1 MKKKIIK
8 IVSNSPIAYI
18 TKASE
23 YGDCKIIKGSLYIAT
38 DNALKE
44 IKEGVGELGMNLGC
58 KISIVRD
65 FIPEVLTWIEELQIN
80 DLNVQ
85 LIHSLT
91 GKGKGEK

>member
-8 IVSNSPIAYI
+8 IVSNSPITYI
-18 TKASE
+18 AKASE

-38 DNALKE
+38 DKALKE
-44 IKEGVGELGMNLGC
+44 IKEGIGELGMNLGY

-65 FIPEVLTWIEELQIN
+65 FIPEVLAWIEELQIN

-85 LIHSLT
+85 LIHSLV
-91 GKGKGEK
+91 GKEKGEK